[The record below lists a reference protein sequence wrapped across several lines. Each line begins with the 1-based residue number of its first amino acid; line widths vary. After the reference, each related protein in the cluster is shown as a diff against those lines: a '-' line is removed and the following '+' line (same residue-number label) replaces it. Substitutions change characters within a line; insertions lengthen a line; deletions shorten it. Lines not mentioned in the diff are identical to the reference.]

1 MTLRDALKRGLP
13 PLLLLALAVA
23 AVWYWQPWR
32 DKTPAP
38 QYRLGKLEA
47 GRLSAAVSAS
57 GTLGAL
63 VTVQV
68 GSQVSG
74 QIAELYVDFNAPV
87 KRGQV
92 IARLDP
98 EAFETRVAQAQAD
111 LRAAESAAQ
120 MARDNLTVRQAEL
133 AKARIALD
141 EAGRNLE
148 RKKALVAQAFLS
160 PAELDSAQAAFDT
173 AREQVRLTEAAVR
186 ANTAQVTNAEAIV
199 AQRQA
204 QLRQAQVELAHTV
217 IRSPV
222 DGVVISRNVDVGQTV
237 AASLQAPVL
246 FTLAQ
251 DLRQMEVNIAVDE
264 ADVGRV
270 RPGQKVRF
278 TVDAYPGE
286 RFNAQVTQI
295 RKAPQTVN
303 NVVTYSVIATAANPD
318 GRLLPGMTA
327 NARILTDE
335 RENVLKVPN
344 EALRFRPLNPD
355 GSPVKLEVRAREE
368 GPGIPGRVWV
378 LGQDGKPQPISLRL
392 GVSDGKSTEV
402 LRGEVR
408 DGMEVILGYEE
419 GSEPKPKRQTRPF
432 GMGM

>member
-1 MTLRDALKRGLP
+1 MTLRDTLKRWLP

-23 AVWYWQPWR
+23 AVWYWQPWQ

-47 GRLSAAVSAS
+47 GKLSAAVSAS

-74 QIAELYVDFNAPV
+74 QIAELFVDFNSLV
-87 KRGQV
+87 KKGQV

-173 AREQVRLTEAAVR
+173 AREQVRLAEAAVR

-246 FTLAQ
+246 FTIAQ

-355 GSPVKLEVRAREE
+355 GSPIKLEVRAREE
-368 GPGIPGRVWV
+368 GPGIPGRVWA
-378 LGQDGKPQPISLRL
+378 LGKDGKPQPISLRL